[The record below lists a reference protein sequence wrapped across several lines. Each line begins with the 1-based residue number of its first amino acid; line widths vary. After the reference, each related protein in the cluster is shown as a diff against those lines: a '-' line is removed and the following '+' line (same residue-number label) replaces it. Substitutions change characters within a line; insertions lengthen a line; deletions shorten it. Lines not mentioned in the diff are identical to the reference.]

1 MIGCWILYRNGCAC
15 IVPRPYRSSW
25 PTGEVASQTARSG
38 RRTLAQKDQRDGDLE
53 TALAMMNEHGTLV
66 DTIAR
71 AQHYG
76 AMAKDALGIFPK
88 GELREALINIVDFC
102 IERAY

>member
-1 MIGCWILYRNGCAC
+1 LCLYCAATLPIILAYRRGNEED
-15 IVPRPYRSSW
+15 RKFW
-25 PTGEVASQTARSG
+25 

-53 TALAMMNEHGTLV
+53 KAVAMMNQHGTLV

-88 GELREALINIVDFC
+88 SELREALINIVDFC